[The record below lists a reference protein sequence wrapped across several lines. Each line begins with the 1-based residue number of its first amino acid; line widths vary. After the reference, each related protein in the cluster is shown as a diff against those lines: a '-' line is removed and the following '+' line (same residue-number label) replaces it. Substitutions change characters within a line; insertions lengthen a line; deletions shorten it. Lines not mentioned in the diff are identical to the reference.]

1 MQSVC
6 FIETSLSVCSQIKNM
21 PESIVDACPLLL
33 NVLHVELLAADQG
46 VSLLIKKV

>member
-1 MQSVC
+1 MQSVG
-6 FIETSLSVCSQIKNM
+6 FIETCLSVRGQIKNV
-21 PESIVDACPLLL
+21 PESIVDACSLLL